1 MGNKI
6 NKKLDSSIATAARLT
21 ELIARSAASVVLLN
35 SFDQLWVVGVG
46 AYLGVTA
53 ILGLVYLVYKGVK

>member
-1 MGNKI
+1 MGKKI

-21 ELIARSAASVVLLN
+21 ELIARSAASVVLLT
-35 SFDQLWVVGVG
+35 SFDQPWVIGVG

-53 ILGLVYLVYKGVK
+53 AIGFIYLVHKGVK